1 MEVVVVDTK
10 MEEVNSG
17 DLEGVPG
24 HKEAVVVK
32 LGVEL
37 LFQVDGVELQ
47 ATTLDTKPEV
57 QLTGEA
63 LQEED
68 MVLVVIQVII
78 LFTKPS
84 DAYLLNLLL

>member
-1 MEVVVVDTK
+1 MEADVEVVVVDTK

-57 QLTGEA
+57 QLTGET
-63 LQEED
+63 LQED

-78 LFTKPS
+78 FFKAL
-84 DAYLLNLLL
+84 